1 MRWVTQ
7 ARPKIDRLAS
17 PWLISRFVDPEAQFL
32 FVPVADIRGAAAS
45 TGAIPFDVPAG
56 TPETDLVHPPGGTCF
71 DVIRARFDLNDPA
84 LARMAAIVRDA
95 DNDNRAGR
103 MPEAAG
109 LRAISLGLANT
120 VRDDQERLAYAMVLY
135 DSLYRWASRM
145 PSEDEVFARAP
156 VLYRALVTVG
166 VWIQRFRER
175 RALADL
181 DDHLLRDNGLT
192 REDAEREYSTPCW
205 RMRRKWP

>member
-17 PWLISRFVDPEAQFL
+17 PWLISRFVDPQAQFL
-32 FVPVADIRGAAAS
+32 FVPTGDIGNTAAS

-56 TPETDLVHPPGGTCF
+56 MPGADLVHPPGGTCF
-71 DVIRARFDLNDPA
+71 DAIRTKFGLNDLA
-84 LARMAAIVRDA
+84 LARLAAIVHDA
-95 DNDNRAGR
+95 DNDNRIGR

-135 DSLYRWASRM
+135 DSLYRWVSRG
-145 PSEDEVFARAP
+145 PDNARIFAQAP
-156 VLYRALVTVG
+156 ALYRALATVG
-166 VWIQRFRER
+166 SWISLRRER

-181 DDHLLRDNGLT
+181 NDHLLRDIRVS
-192 REDAEREYSTPCW
+192 RENAERESATPCW
-205 RMRRKWP
+205 RIPRR